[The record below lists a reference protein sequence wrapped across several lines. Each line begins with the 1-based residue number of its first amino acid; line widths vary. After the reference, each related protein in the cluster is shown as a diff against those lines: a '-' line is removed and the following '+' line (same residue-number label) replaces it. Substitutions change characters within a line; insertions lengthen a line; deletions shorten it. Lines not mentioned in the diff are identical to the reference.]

1 MLFRLHLVILK
12 AVVLILEKSPN
23 VNSVDRDGLTALAA
37 GPGRGATPTFVSE
50 APLMRRSEAS
60 DLSVIVTYSA
70 HDISAA
76 ERAAA

>member
-1 MLFRLHLVILK
+1 MFEADL
-12 AVVLILEKSPN
+12 AVASDQVVPDLGDLI
-23 VNSVDRDGLTALAA
+23 RAA
-37 GPGRGATPTFVSE
+37 VPGRGATPTFVSE